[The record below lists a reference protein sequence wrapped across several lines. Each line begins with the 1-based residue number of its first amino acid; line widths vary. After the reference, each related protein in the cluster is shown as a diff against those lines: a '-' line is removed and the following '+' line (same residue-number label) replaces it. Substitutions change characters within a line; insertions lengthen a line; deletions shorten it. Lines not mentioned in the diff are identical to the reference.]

1 MLCSYLTVVLVL
13 ISTLCWE
20 NPCLAPVW
28 VQSHLQC
35 SQHELGF
42 YEKDFYLKSED
53 KGGFLTCSASD
64 FFISGTWHIY
74 LYLQIYLAAVFCPP
88 CTTAFRFCIFIPLQ
102 HLVTLHNYSGLHNY
116 CSRWILPPCTIIQVC
131 TINVQD
137 GFNPPARLLG
147 STRLLGY
154 KEYMFIRDTRVSSI
168 PI

>member
-1 MLCSYLTVVLVL
+1 MLCSYLTVVSVL
-13 ISTLCWE
+13 ISTFCWE

-74 LYLQIYLAAVFCPP
+74 LYLQIYLAAVSCPP
-88 CTTAFRFCIFIPLQ
+88 CTTAFRFCIFTYSIATFSP
-102 HLVTLHNYSGLHNY
+102 TLHNYSGLHNY
-116 CSRWILPPCTIIQVC
+116 CSGLIVPPCTIIQVC

-137 GFNPPARLLG
+137 GFYPPARLLG

-154 KEYMFIRDTRVSSI
+154 KEYVLDF
-168 PI
+168 